1 MRGVVRGECE
11 SVVAQGLREL
21 DRARERGFQY
31 ARLRGRGKCC
41 GAGDARIGQG
51 AGARIPIC
59 AVARAR
65 VREVLRGG
73 RGKCCGTFISMGFKI
88 FYQNSFVLNNKEDM
102 AMILVLAC
110 LFSFLTGAGIALAA
124 QEVMLR
130 REGNADHVAETVT
143 EIPQEQAAELREQ
156 WVNFLSYDGSDQN
169 GGF

>member
-1 MRGVVRGECE
+1 MRRCANMRRGRCFCIGAKAPGEPRSVDREIAWRGGVQLGAQCAG
-11 SVVAQGLREL
+11 SVAAQGLCKL
-21 DRARERGFQY
+21 DGARERGFQY
-31 ARLRGRGKCC
+31 AR
-41 GAGDARIGQG
+41 
-51 AGARIPIC
+51 
-59 AVARAR
+59 
-65 VREVLRGG
+65 VRG
-73 RGKCCGTFISMGFKI
+73 RGKCCGTFTGMWFKI

-124 QEVMLR
+124 QEFMLR
-130 REGNADHVAETVT
+130 REGNGDHVAETVT